1 MPAYKLR
8 YLILFL
14 IFALILG
21 IWSMRTTIAELVITS
36 FLRSSGLEDV
46 TVNIHQLDQNQ
57 SQLPHFEFSLSTA
70 TGLLQFNV
78 TETSIN
84 YNLDQLADGRV
95 NSIVI
100 NNLELHY
107 QNTNKIQADS
117 AAEPA
122 ISDDTLQPLKLIV
135 ALRSA
140 LRKYLLVNTIY
151 SGETRSC
158 RRSRIFTSNVLILFS
173 TRAIS

>member
-14 IFALILG
+14 VFSLILG
-21 IWSMRTTIAELVITS
+21 IWLMRTTVAELVITS

-78 TETSIN
+78 TETSIS
-84 YNLDQLADGRV
+84 YNLDQLTDGRV

-100 NNLELHY
+100 NNGY
-107 QNTNKIQADS
+107 FA
-117 AAEPA
+117 
-122 ISDDTLQPLKLIV
+122 
-135 ALRSA
+135 
-140 LRKYLLVNTIY
+140 
-151 SGETRSC
+151 
-158 RRSRIFTSNVLILFS
+158 
-173 TRAIS
+173 